1 MVLSDIS
8 VKRPVLAT
16 VMSLVIVIFGL
27 FGYSKLSV
35 REYPDVDRPIVS
47 VSTVYRGASAAI
59 IESQVTQVLEDAVAG
74 IEGITNISSTSREES
89 SSITIEFNVDRDMD
103 SAANDVRDRVSR
115 AIRSLP
121 DEADAPRIAKS
132 DDDARSIMW
141 LALTSNRQDGLELTD
156 YAERYLVDRL
166 SIVSGVA
173 NVRIGGG
180 RRYAIRIWLNKKA
193 LAARQL
199 TVQDVES
206 ALRRQNIQLPS
217 GRIESSQREIS
228 VRTDS
233 SLRSVEDFGKVV
245 VREADGFFVRLS
257 EVAEIEL
264 AAENARND
272 FRTMGRNAIGMG
284 VVKQSKAN
292 TLDVATGIKAEMEK
306 LNATLPAGTRLEVA
320 YDQSVFIGRAITEV
334 FIAIGIAMA
343 MVVAVNF
350 VFLRSLTA
358 TLIPAV
364 AIPVSVIGSLSVLA
378 SLGYSINI
386 LTLLALVLAIG
397 LVVDDAIVVLENIH

>member
-132 DDDARSIMW
+132 D
-141 LALTSNRQDGLELTD
+141 
-156 YAERYLVDRL
+156 
-166 SIVSGVA
+166 
-173 NVRIGGG
+173 
-180 RRYAIRIWLNKKA
+180 
-193 LAARQL
+193 
-199 TVQDVES
+199 
-206 ALRRQNIQLPS
+206 
-217 GRIESSQREIS
+217 
-228 VRTDS
+228 
-233 SLRSVEDFGKVV
+233 
-245 VREADGFFVRLS
+245 
-257 EVAEIEL
+257 
-264 AAENARND
+264 
-272 FRTMGRNAIGMG
+272 
-284 VVKQSKAN
+284 
-292 TLDVATGIKAEMEK
+292 
-306 LNATLPAGTRLEVA
+306 
-320 YDQSVFIGRAITEV
+320 
-334 FIAIGIAMA
+334 
-343 MVVAVNF
+343 
-350 VFLRSLTA
+350 
-358 TLIPAV
+358 
-364 AIPVSVIGSLSVLA
+364 
-378 SLGYSINI
+378 
-386 LTLLALVLAIG
+386 
-397 LVVDDAIVVLENIH
+397 